1 MKKVLILSFLINFC
15 FLFSQS
21 KSFIYQLKFKPNSTK
36 DSIAKEIFI
45 LDVKEGRSV
54 FRTLKEKTAD
64 STSQVSNRI
73 SFFTTSFKDFK
84 SVSKD
89 LKTKKI
95 KKFITN
101 FQKLFTIKIEDEL
114 IWEIANET
122 KEIAGMKTQKAT
134 TNYGG
139 RNWIAWF
146 TNEIPLQEVPYIFHG
161 LPGLITEIS
170 DVQNNFSF
178 SLVQIRNS
186 DGKLYEKENSLAI
199 SWKQYQKLAK
209 DYYADPTREINGKNS
224 GSPVLMKWVDEQ
236 GNEVNPNF
244 KEMNEKEQKEI
255 RLNNNPIELNHII
268 AY

>member
-64 STSQVSNRI
+64 STSQVSNKI

-114 IWEIANET
+114 IIPWISSVRL
-122 KEIAGMKTQKAT
+122 KRSIGT
-134 TNYGG
+134 TSFPNS
-139 RNWIAWF
+139 NWF
-146 TNEIPLQEVPYIFHG
+146 KVR
-161 LPGLITEIS
+161 
-170 DVQNNFSF
+170 SF
-178 SLVQIRNS
+178 LTI
-186 DGKLYEKENSLAI
+186 
-199 SWKQYQKLAK
+199 
-209 DYYADPTREINGKNS
+209 
-224 GSPVLMKWVDEQ
+224 
-236 GNEVNPNF
+236 
-244 KEMNEKEQKEI
+244 
-255 RLNNNPIELNHII
+255 
-268 AY
+268 